1 MEIRKHLHIVRRQKK
16 VDWTQ
21 FLCGIPTRDYI
32 FQKEPYEE
40 QITQAS
46 AYLKEADHVLIGAG
60 AGLSAAAGLTYSG
73 KRFQENFSDF
83 IKKYGL
89 QDMYSAGFYPFQT
102 EEERWG
108 YWCRH
113 SYVNRIKPPALP
125 LYQQLF
131 DLVKEKDYFVLT
143 TNVDY
148 QFQKAG
154 FSEERIF
161 ATQGDYGRIQCMKGC
176 HPRTYDAVSMFAQMV
191 QAEKDCKIPSYMVPK
206 CPVCGGPMAMNLRCD
221 QYFVEDEQ
229 WNEAAENYGKYLKQL
244 KKGKAVLLEL
254 GVGFNTP
261 SIIRFPFEKMVREHK
276 NTELIRLNRDE
287 AVIPES
293 FGDRGI
299 GINRDLCDSLR
310 DITIEIK
317 KISADHLQDS

>member
-1 MEIRKHLHIVRRQKK
+1 
-16 VDWTQ
+16 
-21 FLCGIPTRDYI
+21 
-32 FQKEPYEE
+32 
-40 QITQAS
+40 
-46 AYLKEADHVLIGAG
+46 
-60 AGLSAAAGLTYSG
+60 
-73 KRFQENFSDF
+73 
-83 IKKYGL
+83 
-89 QDMYSAGFYPFQT
+89 
-102 EEERWG
+102 
-108 YWCRH
+108 
-113 SYVNRIKPPALP
+113 
-125 LYQQLF
+125 
-131 DLVKEKDYFVLT
+131 
-143 TNVDY
+143 
-148 QFQKAG
+148 
-154 FSEERIF
+154 
-161 ATQGDYGRIQCMKGC
+161 MKGC

>member
-1 MEIRKHLHIVRRQKK
+1 MFSRTETMKS
-16 VDWTQ
+16 T
-21 FLCGIPTRDYI
+21 
-32 FQKEPYEE
+32 
-40 QITQAS
+40 S
-46 AYLKEADHVLIGAG
+46 ACCDNIARLKQELDTADAVVIGAG
-60 AGLSAAAGLTYSG
+60 SGLSTSAGFTYTG
-73 KRFQENFSDF
+73 ERFQKYFGDF
-83 IKKYGL
+83 IAKYGFR
-89 QDMYSAGFYPFQT
+89 DMYSGGFYPFDSL
-102 EEERWG
+102 EEHWA
-108 YWCRH
+108 YWSR
-113 SYVNRIKPPALP
+113 YIYINRYLDAPKPV
-125 LYQQLF
+125 YQELLK
-131 DLVKEKDYFVLT
+131 LVQGKDYFVLT
-143 TNVDY
+143 TNVDH

-244 KKGKAVLLEL
+244 KKGKAVLMEL

-293 FGDRGI
+293 FGERGI